1 LACNNISPLGLIKG
15 VYHTLKNKVMWFNL
29 YQQTFKNYPSVI
41 FNQTRMNFPLTA
53 ILKNNQQLKLN
64 SIDETALFALLT
76 IHQNMNYD
84 KKNDMLT
91 VSLSSKFIRSSV
103 RLFGIIQNTDT
114 ILAFSDNDG
123 TYENLPLKDKT
134 IIDIGA
140 CTGDTSIY
148 FALKGAKKIIAV
160 EPFPTNFEILKKN
173 IKENKFTEQ
182 IIPILGACGYLK
194 KEILIDPN
202 LHDGMRSILHEFPD
216 GIKISAITLED
227 IIKDFDV
234 SNAILK
240 LDCEGCEYETILNS
254 SSEILQK
261 FTDIQIEYHNGYK
274 NLEKKLLSVGFEV
287 SHAVIDNMNR
297 GHIHAKKNLDIFDE

>member
-1 LACNNISPLGLIKG
+1 
-15 VYHTLKNKVMWFNL
+15 MWFNL
-29 YQQTFKNYPSVI
+29 YRQTFKNYSSVI

-53 ILKNNQQLKLN
+53 TLKNNQQLTLN

-160 EPFPTNFEILKKN
+160 EPFPNNFKILKKN
-173 IKENKFTEQ
+173 ITENKFDEL

-194 KEILIDPN
+194 KEISINPN
-202 LHDGMRSILHEFPD
+202 LHDGMRSILHEFSD
-216 GIKISAITLED
+216 GIKISTITLED

-254 SSEILQK
+254 SSEILQT

-274 NLEKKLLSVGFEV
+274 NLEKKLLSVGFQV

-297 GHIHAKKNLDIFDE
+297 GHIHAKRKI

>member
-1 LACNNISPLGLIKG
+1 MIKG
-15 VYHTLKNKVMWFNL
+15 VYHTWKNKFMWFNL
-29 YQQTFKNYPSVI
+29 YRQTFKNYYSVI

-53 ILKNNQQLKLN
+53 TLKNNQQLTLN

-76 IHQNMNYD
+76 NHKNMNYD

-160 EPFPTNFEILKKN
+160 EPFPNNFKILKKN
-173 IKENKFTEQ
+173 ITENKFDEL

-194 KEILIDPN
+194 KEISINPN
-202 LHDGMRSILHEFPD
+202 LHDGMRSILHEFSD
-216 GIKISAITLED
+216 GIKISTITLQD

-254 SSEILQK
+254 SSEILQT
-261 FTDIQIEYHNGYK
+261 FTDIQIEYHNGYQ

-287 SHAVIDNMNR
+287 SHAVIDNMHR
-297 GHIHAKKNLDIFDE
+297 GHIHAKRKI

>member
-1 LACNNISPLGLIKG
+1 MSSNNISILALIKG
-15 VYHTLKNKVMWFNL
+15 VYHTWKNKFMWFNL
-29 YQQTFKNYPSVI
+29 YRQTFKNYYSVI

-53 ILKNNQQLKLN
+53 TLKNNQQLTLN

-76 IHQNMNYD
+76 NHKNMNYD

-160 EPFPTNFEILKKN
+160 EPFPNNFEILKKN
-173 IKENKFTEQ
+173 ITENKFDEL
-182 IIPILGACGYLK
+182 IIPILGACGYSN

-202 LHDGMRSILHEFPD
+202 LNDGMRSILYEFPD
-216 GIKISAITLED
+216 GIKISTITLQD

-234 SNAILK
+234 SDAILK

-261 FTDIQIEYHNGYK
+261 FTDIQIEYHNGYQ

-287 SHAVIDNMNR
+287 SHAVIDNMHR
-297 GHIHAKKNLDIFDE
+297 GHIHAKRKI

>member
-1 LACNNISPLGLIKG
+1 LSCNNISPLGLIKG

-29 YQQTFKNYPSVI
+29 YRQTFKNYPSVI

-53 ILKNNQQLKLN
+53 ILKNNQQLKMN

>member
-1 LACNNISPLGLIKG
+1 MLCNNISILGLIKG
-15 VYHTLKNKVMWFNL
+15 VYHTWKNKVMWFNL
-29 YQQTFKNYPSVI
+29 YKQTFKNYPSVV

-53 ILKNNQQLKLN
+53 ILKNNKQLKMN

-76 IHQNMNYD
+76 NHKNMNYD

-91 VSLSSKFIRSSV
+91 VSLSSEFIRSSV
-103 RLFGIIQNTDT
+103 KLFGIIQNTDT

-123 TYENLPLKDKT
+123 TYENLPLQDKT

-160 EPFPTNFEILKKN
+160 EPFPNNFKILKKN
-173 IKENKFTEQ
+173 ITENKFDEL

-194 KEILIDPN
+194 KEISINPN
-202 LHDGMRSILHEFPD
+202 LHDGMRSILHEFSD
-216 GIKISAITLED
+216 GIKISTITLED

-254 SSEILQK
+254 SSEILQT

-274 NLEKKLLSVGFEV
+274 NLEKKLLSVGFQV

-297 GHIHAKKNLDIFDE
+297 GHIHAKRKI

>member
-1 LACNNISPLGLIKG
+1 
-15 VYHTLKNKVMWFNL
+15 MWFNL
-29 YQQTFKNYPSVI
+29 YRQTFKNYYSVI

-53 ILKNNQQLKLN
+53 TLKNNQQLTLN

-76 IHQNMNYD
+76 NHKNMNYD

-160 EPFPTNFEILKKN
+160 EPFPNNFEILKKN
-173 IKENKFTEQ
+173 ITENKFDEL

-194 KEILIDPN
+194 KEISINPN
-202 LHDGMRSILHEFPD
+202 LHDGMRSILHEFSD
-216 GIKISAITLED
+216 GIKISTITLQD

-234 SNAILK
+234 SDAILK

-261 FTDIQIEYHNGYK
+261 FTDIQIEYHNGYQ

-287 SHAVIDNMNR
+287 SHAVIDNMHR
-297 GHIHAKKNLDIFDE
+297 GHIHAKRKI

>member
-1 LACNNISPLGLIKG
+1 MSSNNISILALIKG
-15 VYHTLKNKVMWFNL
+15 VYHTWKNKFMWFNL
-29 YQQTFKNYPSVI
+29 YRQTFKNYYSVI

-53 ILKNNQQLKLN
+53 TLKNNQQLTLN

-76 IHQNMNYD
+76 NHKNMNYD

-160 EPFPTNFEILKKN
+160 EPFPNNFEILKKN
-173 IKENKFTEQ
+173 ITENKFDEL

-194 KEILIDPN
+194 KEISINPN
-202 LHDGMRSILHEFPD
+202 LHDGMRSILHEFSD
-216 GIKISAITLED
+216 GIKISTITLQD

-234 SNAILK
+234 SDAILK

-261 FTDIQIEYHNGYK
+261 FTDIQIEYHNGYQ

-287 SHAVIDNMNR
+287 SHAVIDNMHR
-297 GHIHAKKNLDIFDE
+297 GHIHAKRKI

>member
-1 LACNNISPLGLIKG
+1 MSCNNISPLGLIKG

-53 ILKNNQQLKLN
+53 ILKNNQQLKMN

-287 SHAVIDNMNR
+287 SHVVIDNMNR

>member
-1 LACNNISPLGLIKG
+1 MSSNNISILALIKG
-15 VYHTLKNKVMWFNL
+15 VYHTWKNKFMWFNL
-29 YQQTFKNYPSVI
+29 YRQTFKNYYSVI

-53 ILKNNQQLKLN
+53 TLKNNQQLTLN

-160 EPFPTNFEILKKN
+160 EPFPNNFKILKKN
-173 IKENKFTEQ
+173 ITENKFDEL

-194 KEILIDPN
+194 KEISINPN
-202 LHDGMRSILHEFPD
+202 LHDGMRSILHEFSD
-216 GIKISAITLED
+216 GIKISTITLQD

-254 SSEILQK
+254 SSEILQT

-274 NLEKKLLSVGFEV
+274 NLEKKLLSVGFQV

-297 GHIHAKKNLDIFDE
+297 GHIHAKRKI